1 MTKKINSILEEVLE
15 RVEPPK
21 EELKIINDS
30 LDDFLEKIKKKIKN
44 FENKCRSFCWR
55 KFLLRRL

>member
-21 EELKIINDS
+21 EEMKIINDS
-30 LDDFLEKIKKKIKN
+30 LDDFLEKIKKKI
-44 FENKCRSFCWR
+44 
-55 KFLLRRL
+55 